1 MLYKYMKKSKKDKN
15 LLPKKKTINSSSQEY
30 QELDNLLVQFF
41 IIYDENHSPNVLMN
55 FKGFDDKE
63 HCQDFINQFKENQ
76 NYNEFDIK
84 NETIH

>member
-1 MLYKYMKKSKKDKN
+1 MKKLKKDKN
-15 LLPKKKTINSSSQEY
+15 LSAKKKSISLSSQ
-30 QELDNLLVQFF
+30 QFF